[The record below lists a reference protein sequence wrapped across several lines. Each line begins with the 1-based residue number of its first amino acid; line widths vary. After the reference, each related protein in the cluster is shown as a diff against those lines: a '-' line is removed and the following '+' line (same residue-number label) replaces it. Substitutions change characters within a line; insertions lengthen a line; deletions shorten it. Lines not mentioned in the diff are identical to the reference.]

1 LTTRDGAVTID
12 VDAADGADAL
22 AAPADEP
29 QLQPLTPEEL
39 KTQWENVL
47 ALYTVSHR
55 LIIGDDDTSSP
66 RTPLTCVDLRRLPL
80 RMRGPFA
87 AAAGDFSD
95 EESESDDSDDDGVAG
110 APLVTSPSVTAGD
123 GAGDAAAG
131 AAGAGAGAGVGRGR
145 RRRVVDGVVGR
156 VITHADAHRAG
167 SMHMRVGALTV
178 MRWGRIVRCRGGF
191 NSDALLFPV
200 GYCAHRVYWGPQRQY
215 QRSVYVCE
223 VLPRAVNATT
233 PEQLEAVTVHAV
245 GKRGR
250 QQAVDAAVVPVFVIT
265 NLDDPSLRVEGVT
278 HEGAECTD
286 VVLAV
291 CKSRV
296 CCCCRCLG
304 VYVVLCS
311 CVEGAADAAGEPSHH
326 RPLAC
331 EAAQG
336 CEQAR
341 VDRADAHVVHV
352 LWLWGACGASR
363 AGGTAQRRRGN
374 DRAERCGVC
383 PARVLCIGER
393 VSIWCWCCCCCD

>member
-278 HEGAECTD
+278 HEGAVRTD

-291 CKSRV
+291 CMSLMLLLTVLRRRLRCVVQLRGRV
-296 CCCCRCLG
+296 CGRCWRAVASSITGLR
-304 VYVVLCS
+304 S
-311 CVEGAADAAGEPSHH
+311 RT
-326 RPLAC
+326 RPRTS
-331 EAAQG
+331 
-336 CEQAR
+336 AR
-341 VDRADAHVVHV
+341 
-352 LWLWGACGASR
+352 GP
-363 AGGTAQRRRGN
+363 RRRSCRTRSSALGCL
-374 DRAERCGVC
+374 RCEPRWRHC
-383 PARVLCIGER
+383 PTPPRQ
-393 VSIWCWCCCCCD
+393 